1 MFLLIFHQYIEISQK
16 IIKMNNIGAVN
27 GKKSTEKKNAQHSS
41 TFYFAKT
48 KVKYGARKR
57 TKSGPNKHQTSSAIV
72 T

>member
-1 MFLLIFHQYIEISQK
+1 
-16 IIKMNNIGAVN
+16 MNNIGAVN

-48 KVKYGARKR
+48 KVKYGARNR